1 MIWYFKEWN
10 LTRLNY
16 LTMISAESTK
26 IIDHENLIK
35 EVSQIY
41 DRLLKVLYQRKG
53 KGKETK
59 WAFVKFL
66 SFNWLF
72 CKQLRLEYI
81 N

>member
-16 LTMISAESTK
+16 LTMISAESMK

-59 WAFVKFL
+59 
-66 SFNWLF
+66 
-72 CKQLRLEYI
+72 
-81 N
+81 

>member
-1 MIWYFKEWN
+1 MNWYFKEWN

-16 LTMISAESTK
+16 LTMISVESMK

-53 KGKETK
+53 RGKETK
-59 WAFVKFL
+59 
-66 SFNWLF
+66 
-72 CKQLRLEYI
+72 
-81 N
+81 

>member
-16 LTMISAESTK
+16 LTMISVESMK

-41 DRLLKVLYQRKG
+41 DRLLKFSIKRKE

-59 WAFVKFL
+59 
-66 SFNWLF
+66 
-72 CKQLRLEYI
+72 
-81 N
+81 

>member
-16 LTMISAESTK
+16 LTMISVESMK

-41 DRLLKVLYQRKG
+41 DRLLKFSTHLKLKCNVT
-53 KGKETK
+53 KEN
-59 WAFVKFL
+59 L
-66 SFNWLF
+66 
-72 CKQLRLEYI
+72 
-81 N
+81 

>member
-16 LTMISAESTK
+16 LTMISVKSMK

-41 DRLLKVLYQRKG
+41 DSLLKFSIKG
-53 KGKETK
+53 KKK
-59 WAFVKFL
+59 VK
-66 SFNWLF
+66 
-72 CKQLRLEYI
+72 KQNEHL
-81 N
+81 

>member
-16 LTMISAESTK
+16 LLFSVESMK

-41 DRLLKVLYQRKG
+41 DRLLKFSIKRKG

-59 WAFVKFL
+59 
-66 SFNWLF
+66 
-72 CKQLRLEYI
+72 
-81 N
+81 

>member
-1 MIWYFKEWN
+1 MIWFFKELN

-16 LTMISAESTK
+16 LTISVESMK

-41 DRLLKVLYQRKG
+41 NRLLKFSIKRKG

-72 CKQLRLEYI
+72 CKQLLRLEYI

>member
-16 LTMISAESTK
+16 LTMISVESMK

-53 KGKETK
+53 RGKETK
-59 WAFVKFL
+59 
-66 SFNWLF
+66 
-72 CKQLRLEYI
+72 
-81 N
+81 

>member
-16 LTMISAESTK
+16 LTISVESMK

-41 DRLLKVLYQRKG
+41 DRLLKFSI
-53 KGKETK
+53 KGKEK
-59 WAFVKFL
+59 VK
-66 SFNWLF
+66 
-72 CKQLRLEYI
+72 KQTEHL
-81 N
+81 